1 MTQQVQTQQL
11 EKADPY
17 YDWQAREGIRA
28 ITGLYI
34 EDLNT
39 VPLDPWARTG
49 GRGAFINLGTKRGYK
64 RAAYL
69 SEIPGAGS
77 LDPQRHCFEEVVYVV
92 SGRGATTVW
101 QEGQEKQLIE
111 WSAGSLLSIP
121 LNAWF
126 QHFNGGDQPARLL
139 AYNNAPEVMS
149 LFHNERFLFDNPFV
163 FDDRFAGEAGYF
175 SNEGTLYSV
184 RNRSYKVLETNFVAD
199 APGIQL
205 YEWAER
211 GAGGL
216 NVMFEMAGGVVPTHI
231 SQFPVGT
238 YKKAHRHG
246 EDVGGGALLLILG
259 GTGFSLV
266 WPPGERDFQKLAW
279 GKNSLFVAP
288 SSWFHQHFNT
298 GPTPARYLA
307 LRGGGSQKYE
317 TGGGGWI
324 VDKSV
329 KEGGSQIEY
338 DDEDPR
344 IHQTFEEELMEH
356 GATCR
361 MSQLSP
367 HCTAK

>member
-1 MTQQVQTQQL
+1 MAEPQIQKV
-11 EKADPY
+11 DPY
-17 YDWQAREGIRA
+17 YDWQQREGIRA
-28 ITGLYI
+28 VSGLHI
-34 EDLNT
+34 EDLNA
-39 VPLDPWARTG
+39 VPLDPWQRTG

-77 LDPQRHCFEEVVYVV
+77 LEPQRHCFEEVVYVV
-92 SGRGATTVW
+92 SGRGATTIW
-101 QEGQEKQLIE
+101 QEGKPKQLIE
-111 WSAGSLLSIP
+111 WSEGSLLAVPI
-121 LNAWF
+121 NAWF
-126 QHFNGGDQPARLL
+126 QHFNSSDQPARLL

-149 LFHNERFLFDNPFV
+149 LFHNERFLFDNAFT
-163 FDDRFAGEAGYF
+163 FDDRFSGDDGYF
-175 SNEGTLYSV
+175 NGDGTLYSV
-184 RNRSYKVLETNFVAD
+184 RGRAYRVLETNFVPD
-199 APGIQL
+199 APNIKL

-216 NVMFEMAGGVVPTHI
+216 NVMFEMADGVVPTHI

-259 GTGFSLV
+259 GSGFSIV
-266 WPPGERDFQKLAW
+266 WPPGQRELQKLNW
-279 GKNSLFVAP
+279 KRNSLFVAP

-298 GPTPARYLA
+298 GATPARYLA

-317 TGGGGWI
+317 TGGGQWI
-324 VDKSV
+324 VDQSV

-338 DDEDPR
+338 PDEDPE
-344 IHQTFEEELMEH
+344 IHRTFEAELAEH

-361 MSQLSP
+361 MSAQSP
-367 HCTAK
+367 FCTVK